1 MVTKY
6 LIPFCL
12 PLILCH
18 FAYSIL
24 FNIILIWMGWMD
36 GWMDFL
42 FKRKCLMG
50 WSIYVTYYVCLYR
63 AYTNNNN
70 KYLNRFLTVEVN
82 P

>member
-36 GWMDFL
+36 GWMDGWIFFL
-42 FKRKCLMG
+42 NGNVSWAGLSMLLIMCVFTER
-50 WSIYVTYYVCLYR
+50 IQTIIIN
-63 AYTNNNN
+63 T
-70 KYLNRFLTVEVN
+70 
-82 P
+82 